1 MAATLDNRFRPSPG
15 RPGFWLLRPFGQ
27 LPLVLE
33 FSDAGRQRY
42 LERLRRWRLM
52 GLCIGAPLAWLAWR
66 MAGELAALGVVLL
79 VCIAVMAWTWRE
91 ARRVPASAWPDDPA
105 MDATAA
111 ALQLGFD
118 KVFAV
123 VGIALL
129 AVAIGGLT
137 VMALRHGVG
146 RWDILLV
153 PLGLLALVAVQV
165 AMSLRKWRASI
176 RAARPPQS

>member
-1 MAATLDNRFRPSPG
+1 
-15 RPGFWLLRPFGQ
+15 
-27 LPLVLE
+27 
-33 FSDAGRQRY
+33 
-42 LERLRRWRLM
+42 
-52 GLCIGAPLAWLAWR
+52 
-66 MAGELAALGVVLL
+66 
-79 VCIAVMAWTWRE
+79 
-91 ARRVPASAWPDDPA
+91 

-137 VMALRHGVG
+137 VMALRYGVG